1 MSLRAPFVDAAQS
14 IDPTNP
20 NIFFSYYP
28 YGAVIALALDME
40 LRQHFPQ
47 LSLDDYMR
55 QLWRNFG
62 KTERSYRP
70 DDLRIALGQVT
81 GDQAF
86 ADRFF
91 ARSITASGLP
101 DFAPLLNA
109 GGADLRRKNPNAA
122 WAGGMPGPVEGVMQM
137 TAATIPGT
145 PLYDAG
151 LDKGDRIVSVDG
163 RPLADQKDW
172 TAVPVAPC
180 PRRPYSDRLSPAR
193 RRAQRHPDAGRRSD
207 DRGRHERKHRPAAD
221 ARTDPFPSGLAGPA
235 ARSRG
240 PLAHFDFAMIFVPSG
255 TRRDLDGLHR

>member
-1 MSLRAPFVDAAQS
+1 MPLADYVAQLSGTLNALINSPARRYGGPQEMSLRAPFVDAAQS

-62 KTERSYRP
+62 RTERSYRP

-101 DFAPLLNA
+101 DFAPLLAQA
-109 GGADLRRKNPNAA
+109 GLTLRRKNPNAA

-172 TAVPVAPC
+172 TAILSRHAP
-180 PRRPYSDRLSPAR
+180 ATIF
-193 RRAQRHPDAGRRSD
+193 RSSIAS
-207 DRGRHERKHRPAAD
+207 AA
-221 ARTDPFPSGLAGPA
+221 ASATPS
-235 ARSRG
+235 
-240 PLAHFDFAMIFVPSG
+240 
-255 TRRDLDGLHR
+255 